1 MIYKLLYNYFLMKVY
16 KEIIDDEYLL
26 IVKEYNNN
34 NKNYS
39 FLNDIKN
46 YENSL
51 IYINNIF
58 NIKRKLQ
65 YYEILIHNYCIRKYI
80 DIYKKWNKIFYK
92 TLNKSP

>member
-1 MIYKLLYNYFLMKVY
+1 MKVY
-16 KEIIDDEYLL
+16 IEIIDDDYLL
-26 IVKEYNNN
+26 IIKNYNKN
-34 NKNYS
+34 NKNYY

-46 YENSL
+46 YENNS

-80 DIYKKWNKIFYK
+80 DIYKKWERILVNYYK
-92 TLNKSP
+92 C

>member
-1 MIYKLLYNYFLMKVY
+1 MKVY
-16 KEIIDDEYLL
+16 REIIDDDYLL
-26 IVKEYNNN
+26 IVKNYNKN
-34 NKNYS
+34 NKNYY

-46 YENSL
+46 YENNS

-80 DIYKKWNKIFYK
+80 DIYKKWEIILVNYYK
-92 TLNKSP
+92 CKF

>member
-1 MIYKLLYNYFLMKVY
+1 MKVY
-16 KEIIDDEYLL
+16 RNIIDDDYLL
-26 IVKEYNNN
+26 IIKEYNQNSD
-34 NKNYS
+34 NKRYK
-39 FLNDIKN
+39 FLNEINN

-80 DIYKKWNKIFYK
+80 NIYKKWNKIFYK

>member
-1 MIYKLLYNYFLMKVY
+1 MKVY
-16 KEIIDDEYLL
+16 REIIDDNYLL
-26 IVKEYNNN
+26 IIKNYNN
-34 NKNYS
+34 NKNNKNYY

-46 YENSL
+46 YENNS

-80 DIYKKWNKIFYK
+80 DIYKKWEIILVNYYK
-92 TLNKSP
+92 CKF